1 MLQIITTI
9 AMIVLL
15 YLEMFFFVM
24 VLEVVITFM
33 VALDLYLFPYPAC

>member
-9 AMIVLL
+9 SMIVLL

-33 VALDLYLFPYPAC
+33 VALDLYFFPYLAY

>member
-33 VALDLYLFPYPAC
+33 VALDLYLFPYPVC